1 VFEIVMYS
9 RTTSCPFVTLAK
21 RVLDDNGLP
30 YREIYIDR
38 DDEAKKRV
46 LEWTGFLAVPTIVV
60 AWTGDQ
66 TPISAPDYLERGRS
80 PRFASSTACRP
91 VPHPTSS
98 TRIPGARRRCSIIKS
113 TSASVAFTNDS
124 SM

>member
-1 VFEIVMYS
+1 MYS

-30 YREIYIDR
+30 YHEIYIDK
-38 DDEAKKRV
+38 DEEAKKRV

-80 PRFASSTACRP
+80 PRGIDRGHLITEP
-91 VPHPTSS
+91 NIDEL
-98 TRIPGARRRCSIIKS
+98 TRWLAKHGFVAEPAR
-113 TSASVAFTNDS
+113 DS
-124 SM
+124 